1 MKVLII
7 NYNRLTLPKNMADY
21 IAESGL
27 EPVFIDNKS
36 TYEPLLEYYEETP
49 HEVVK
54 LEQNFGHKVVWDADI
69 LNRLEIEGE
78 YIVTDPD
85 LDISD
90 IPKDFLEVLQEG
102 LRRYPKYEKCGFGL
116 RISDLPNNTF
126 TQYVNISERG
136 YWARP
141 LDDMY
146 FDTSTDTTFCLYR
159 ASVRNKT
166 FSSLRTNEP
175 YCAKHV
181 PWYYTSINDLPEDE
195 QYYFNSITTST
206 YFSHLL
212 R

>member
-1 MKVLII
+1 MKALII

-21 IAESGL
+21 IAECGL
-27 EPVFIDNKS
+27 EPVFIDNNSK
-36 TYEPLLEYYEETP
+36 YEPLLEYYENCP
-49 HEVVK
+49 HEVVR
-54 LEQNFGHKVVWDADI
+54 LNQNYGHRVVWDADI
-69 LNRLEIEGE
+69 LNRLKIEGE

-85 LDISD
+85 LDISN

-102 LRRYPKYEKCGFGL
+102 LNRYPKYEKCGFSL
-116 RISDLPNNTF
+116 RISDLPNNGL

-146 FDTSTDTTFCLYR
+146 FDASTDTTFCIYR
-159 ASVRNKT
+159 VNVKSFN
-166 FSSLRTNEP
+166 SLRTNEP

-181 PWYYTSINDLPEDE
+181 PWYYTNINDLPDDE
-195 QYYFNSITTST
+195 RYYFRSIGTST
-206 YFSHLL
+206 YYSHLL